1 MFNFLYC
8 FEESYNTQAYCS
20 IMSLLDHSR
29 EKVNLF
35 ILHNNVN
42 SFNDYEQLVIKHEH
56 LNSLEVFQFD
66 ENNINFPSNFK
77 NSHLNVN
84 AIYYRLFIE
93 DYLPK
98 NIEFILYV
106 DSDAYFIKDYHS
118 KLIEEIAKLEKGK
131 RTLSAQTGHKITK
144 VDNRLNLKSG
154 KFLNSGILLINYKLW
169 IKNKCTF
176 NFSKM
181 LNERKA
187 DFDWHDQDILSI

>member
-1 MFNFLYC
+1 MR
-8 FEESYNTQAYCS
+8 T
-20 IMSLLDHSR
+20 
-29 EKVNLF
+29 
-35 ILHNNVN
+35 ILIFH
-42 SFNDYEQLVIKHEH
+42 QTL
-56 LNSLEVFQFD
+56 
-66 ENNINFPSNFK
+66 K

-118 KLIEEIAKLEKGK
+118 KLIEEIAKLEEEGK

-154 KFLNSGILLINYKLW
+154 KFLNSESYLLTINFGLKINVHLIFQKCLTREKLILTGM
-169 IKNKCTF
+169 IKIFYQFFLMAIMKSWMN
-176 NFSKM
+176 
-181 LNERKA
+181 L
-187 DFDWHDQDILSI
+187 